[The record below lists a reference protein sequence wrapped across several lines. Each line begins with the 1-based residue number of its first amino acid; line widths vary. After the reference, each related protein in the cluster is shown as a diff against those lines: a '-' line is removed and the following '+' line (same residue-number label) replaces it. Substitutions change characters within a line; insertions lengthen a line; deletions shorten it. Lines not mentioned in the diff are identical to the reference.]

1 MIKQIILFSLLLA
14 WVVSCAVN
22 PVTGKREFML
32 VSEEQEIAMG
42 REYDPQISQMYG
54 VYDDPELLKYVN
66 DLGQKMAKISHRP
79 NLKYEIKVMDSP
91 VINAFA
97 VPGGYVYITRGILAY
112 LNNEA
117 ELAGVMGHE
126 IGHVTA
132 RHSAAQMSKAQLA
145 QIGIGVTSMISEDIA
160 QYAGLA
166 GQAVGLLFLK
176 FGRDDERESDKLGV
190 QYSTTV
196 GYDAHEMANFFKVLD
211 KMNSQSGQSLPDFLS
226 THPNPADR
234 VQDVGKLAD
243 SWQKKIG
250 KSSYMVNRDA
260 YLKEIDGI
268 VYGDNP
274 RQGFTENDVF
284 YHPELKFQF
293 PTPAGWT
300 INNLPTQVQMF
311 PADQKAVMVFKLEAT
326 QDNKEA
332 AAAFITNNK
341 LTVESQKSISVHNAP
356 AEAVVA
362 TATTESGVL
371 KLMAYFIK
379 KDGNVYSFLGYSAQA
394 DFANY
399 QNQFTATMSGLNTLT
414 DRTKLNR
421 QPDRLRIKQVSRSAT
436 LRDALKGFGVPD
448 TKLEEYALLNNGMN
462 LSDNVQAG
470 SKIKV
475 VEAGK

>member
-1 MIKQIILFSLLLA
+1 MFKKIVLCLGLFLFA
-14 WVVSCAVN
+14 ASCAVN

-42 REYDPQISQMYG
+42 REYDPQISSMYG
-54 VYDDPELLKYVN
+54 VYDDPQLFKYVN

-117 ELAGVMGHE
+117 ELAGVIGHE
-126 IGHVTA
+126 IGHITA

-145 QIGIGVTSMISEDIA
+145 QIGIGVTSMISEDLA

-190 QYSTTV
+190 QYSTTI

-211 KMNSQSGQSLPDFLS
+211 KINMKSGHSLPDFLS

-234 VQDVGKLAD
+234 VTDVGKLAD
-243 SWQKKIG
+243 KWQQKVKKTNFI
-250 KSSYMVNRDA
+250 VNRNG
-260 YLKEIDGI
+260 YLKQIDGL

-274 RQGFTENDVF
+274 RHGFVEKNVF
-284 YHPELKFQF
+284 YHPDLKFEF

-300 INNLPTQVQMF
+300 INNLPSQVQMF
-311 PADQKAVMVFKLEAT
+311 PQDQKAVILFKLEAADD
-326 QDNKEA
+326 QKQA
-332 AAAFITNNK
+332 ATTFITNNK
-341 LTVESQKSISVHNAP
+341 LSVISQKSLSVYRAP
-356 AEAVVA
+356 AEVVVA
-362 TATTESGVL
+362 TANTESGVL

-379 KDGNVYSFLGYSAQA
+379 KDGNVYSFLGYSALA
-394 DFANY
+394 DFPSYENL
-399 QNQFTATMSGLNTLT
+399 FTTTMSGLKTLT
-414 DRTKLNR
+414 DRSKLNR
-421 QPDRLRIKQVSRSAT
+421 QPDRIRIKTVANSGT
-436 LRDALKGFGVPD
+436 VRDAFKSLGVKD
-448 TKLEEYALLNNGMN
+448 DVLEDHAMLNGAMRLNENIKSGTKL
-462 LSDNVQAG
+462 
-470 SKIKV
+470 KI
-475 VEAGK
+475 VEKG